1 MTTALSPDQC
11 TFAFCITADG
21 RTGAVHTA
29 AMCLAHA
36 AALRLV
42 EAEPFIVDSFGGAAL
57 IR

>member
-1 MTTALSPDQC
+1 MTTALSPHQC

-36 AALRLV
+36 AAVRLT
-42 EAEPFIVDSFGGAAL
+42 EEPLIVDSFGGAL
-57 IR
+57 IP